1 MGIVVRGID
10 KHLKQWHSYRAYFEL
25 DGRIF
30 PEEKE
35 VPVSF
40 ELSLHIW
47 KMRHQI
53 KVLKRCYEDYR
64 KRDPNNALVGNGIHF
79 NHLKIIKKGLI

>member
-1 MGIVVRGID
+1 MKINIDLLEIEWMGIVVRGID
-10 KHLKQWHSYRAYFEL
+10 KHLKRWNSYRAYFEL
-25 DGRIF
+25 DGRMF
-30 PEEKE
+30 PEEEE

-53 KVLKRCYEDYR
+53 KRYSNEATKTIA
-64 KRDPNNALVGNGIHF
+64 KGIPTMF
-79 NHLKIIKKGLI
+79 